1 MPLKG
6 EKSPYQQQDL
16 QMLNLDRFFRKI
28 VCLSM
33 NFDHKNRD
41 DYTVLSPL
49 RFQLSPTI
57 LTSASGGNK

>member
-1 MPLKG
+1 LKG

-16 QMLNLDRFFRKI
+16 QKLNLDRFFRKI

-41 DYTVLSPL
+41 DYTVLSL
-49 RFQLSPTI
+49 
-57 LTSASGGNK
+57 